1 MQAEEE
7 ARRKAAVEAEAKRK
21 AEEEAKR
28 EAAEAEAKRKAEEEA
43 RRKAAEAE
51 AKRKAEEEA
60 KRKAAEAEAKRK
72 AEEEAKRKAAEA
84 EARRKAEEEAKRK
97 AAEAEAKRK
106 AAEAEAR
113 RKTEEEAKRKAAE
126 AEAKRKAE
134 EEAKR
139 KAAEAE
145 VKRKEE
151 EKARELM
158 PWFESVGLLPQDA
171 MDVALACVRQK
182 VYCAFS
188 LCMMPEKDLCK
199 ALEPLPPGL
208 KHFMPMIIK
217 AVRVCKAARQEKTPT
232 ALNDTVENW
241 MREAGLNA
249 DMAEAVGLVLA
260 AEGMRSKGLV
270 MTQEQDE
277 LELVARKMPAT
288 AMHAFLATVQDARNQ
303 QQFTLGLPPRLIQ
316 DKWAAPVKPFIDQFG
331 TFDDA
336 TIHKIETACGNDNL
350 KIRCIFG
357 LLAMEDSEL
366 SKALTAANLSPI
378 VQKALINKIQN
389 EADRSDTQ
397 WVVDT
402 ESPGE
407 LGQLTIYTRRDWDA
421 HVQRKAEEEERK
433 RKEEVERR
441 RQAEEERKRL
451 AAEAETYEPTGCC
464 GLAGKCR
471 KCGKPRTQ
479 HFTPALYCIDSR
491 TRGALAQGLS
501 QPAGRT
507 KGGAKAHQLPLL
519 GCCQ

>member
-1 MQAEEE
+1 
-7 ARRKAAVEAEAKRK
+7 
-21 AEEEAKR
+21 
-28 EAAEAEAKRKAEEEA
+28 
-43 RRKAAEAE
+43 
-51 AKRKAEEEA
+51 
-60 KRKAAEAEAKRK
+60 
-72 AEEEAKRKAAEA
+72 
-84 EARRKAEEEAKRK
+84 
-97 AAEAEAKRK
+97 
-106 AAEAEAR
+106 
-113 RKTEEEAKRKAAE
+113 
-126 AEAKRKAE
+126 
-134 EEAKR
+134 
-139 KAAEAE
+139 
-145 VKRKEE
+145 
-151 EKARELM
+151 
-158 PWFESVGLLPQDA
+158 

-182 VYCAFS
+182 VYCALS
-188 LCMMPEKDLCK
+188 LCTLPEEDLCK
-199 ALEPLPPGL
+199 ALRPLPPGL
-208 KHFMPMIIK
+208 WCYMPMIIQ
-217 AVRVCKAARQEKTPT
+217 AVRVCKTARQAATPT
-232 ALNDTVENW
+232 ALRATVKDW
-241 MREAGLNA
+241 MRDAGLNEA
-249 DMAEAVGLVLA
+249 MAEAVGLVLS
-260 AEGMRSKGLV
+260 AEGMTSKGLV

-389 EADRSDTQ
+389 VADRSDTQ

-501 QPAGRT
+501 QPAGST
-507 KGGAKAHQLPLL
+507 KGGAKVTPVNDDEGAASAAEEAAKQDANILKSQYIVDIQRKCIRILTFENIFQGGRSCFQGSSERCLDRAADRSCHNQSSWNAYVRHR
-519 GCCQ
+519 

>member
-1 MQAEEE
+1 MYLRIQPEEPQNSSTFTYTNKNKYTNKNTYPNTHTQIHAHTQEEQA
-7 ARRKAAVEAEAKRK
+7 RK
-21 AEEEAKR
+21 
-28 EAAEAEAKRKAEEEA
+28 
-43 RRKAAEAE
+43 
-51 AKRKAEEEA
+51 
-60 KRKAAEAEAKRK
+60 
-72 AEEEAKRKAAEA
+72 
-84 EARRKAEEEAKRK
+84 
-97 AAEAEAKRK
+97 
-106 AAEAEAR
+106 
-113 RKTEEEAKRKAAE
+113 
-126 AEAKRKAE
+126 
-134 EEAKR
+134 
-139 KAAEAE
+139 
-145 VKRKEE
+145 
-151 EKARELM
+151 LM
-158 PWFESVGLLPQDA
+158 PWFESIGLPRQDA

-182 VYCAFS
+182 VYCALS
-188 LCMMPEKDLCK
+188 LCTLPEEDLCK
-199 ALEPLPPGL
+199 ALRPLPPGL
-208 KHFMPMIIK
+208 WCYMPMIIQ
-217 AVRVCKAARQEKTPT
+217 AVRVCKTARQAATPT
-232 ALNDTVENW
+232 ALRATVKDW
-241 MREAGLNA
+241 MRDAGLNKA
-249 DMAEAVGLVLA
+249 MAEAVGLVLS
-260 AEGMRSKGLV
+260 AEGMTSKGLV

-336 TIHKIETACGNDNL
+336 TVHKIETACGNDNL

-357 LLAMEDSEL
+357 LLATEDSEL

-389 EADRSDTQ
+389 VADRSDTQ

-433 RKEEVERR
+433 RKEEVERL

-501 QPAGRT
+501 QPAGST
-507 KGGAKAHQLPLL
+507 KGGAKVTPVNDDEGAASAAEEAAKQDANILKSQYIVDIQRKCIRILTFENIFQGGRSCFQGSSERCLDRAADRSCHNQSSWNAYVRHR
-519 GCCQ
+519 

>member
-1 MQAEEE
+1 MSLCLYEHLDMQNTHTRSHAIIYIYICILNGEEAKRKVEEE
-7 ARRKAAVEAEAKRK
+7 ARRKAAV
-21 AEEEAKR
+21 
-28 EAAEAEAKRKAEEEA
+28 
-43 RRKAAEAE
+43 EAE

-72 AEEEAKRKAAEA
+72 AEE
-84 EARRKAEEEAKRK
+84 
-97 AAEAEAKRK
+97 EAKRK

-303 QQFTLGLPPRLIQ
+303 QQFSLGPPPRLIQ
-316 DKWAAPVKPFIDQFG
+316 DKWAAPLKSYLDELG
-331 TFDDA
+331 TFDND
-336 TIHKIETACGNDNL
+336 TIQEIETACGSKDL
-350 KIRCIFG
+350 KIRCRWSLF
-357 LLAMEDSEL
+357 AMNVSEL
-366 SKALTAANLSPI
+366 SSALSAAKLKPI
-378 VQKALINKIQN
+378 VQKSLISSIQR
-389 EADRSDTQ
+389 EK
-397 WVVDT
+397 
-402 ESPGE
+402 E
-407 LGQLTIYTRRDWDA
+407 
-421 HVQRKAEEEERK
+421 AEEREQRRLEQAYPTMSK
-433 RKEEVERR
+433 LAFSQPLTEVGH
-441 RQAEEERKRL
+441 AL
-451 AAEAETYEPTGCC
+451 SVHGAET
-464 GLAGKCR
+464 
-471 KCGKPRTQ
+471 
-479 HFTPALYCIDSR
+479 
-491 TRGALAQGLS
+491 
-501 QPAGRT
+501 
-507 KGGAKAHQLPLL
+507 
-519 GCCQ
+519 